1 MPGSAQPPLSRRRV
15 GSRGRPQER
24 GGALGFQRPASRTAA
39 VAGPSP
45 GDVSA
50 PPTAPGAAA
59 AGSRPR
65 GPPAAMKLRVR
76 LQKRTWPLEMPE
88 AEPTL
93 GQLRAHL
100 SQALLPTW
108 GYR

>member
-1 MPGSAQPPLSRRRV
+1 MGPPPLEARVARPRRRHC
-15 GSRGRPQER
+15 RRLWFE
-24 GGALGFQRPASRTAA
+24 
-39 VAGPSP
+39 
-45 GDVSA
+45 
-50 PPTAPGAAA
+50 
-59 AGSRPR
+59 
-65 GPPAAMKLRVR
+65 AAMKLRVR

-88 AEPTL
+88 TEPTL